1 MSTDF
6 KFATIRLA
14 TGPRLHYAE
23 HGNPDGDPVVFLHGW
38 PDSWFSFSRVIPLL
52 PGRLHAF
59 VPDQRGFGESDRP
72 DGGYGIEEFADDVV
86 AFLDAVSIERATIV
100 GHSFGSFVTRRVAIT
115 NPQRVDR
122 IVLIGTAV
130 SAVSPVT
137 REVQADMVSLEDPVP
152 VEFARSFQAGTAYA
166 PLPDAFF
173 ERLIV
178 ESMKLPAR
186 LWREVLDGVLAYDDA
201 EQLTRITAPTLL
213 LWGERDA
220 LFSRADQDHLVAAI
234 KGASL
239 KIYAETGHCPI
250 WERPELVAADLQEFL
265 QQH

>member
-1 MSTDF
+1 VSTDF

-14 TGPRLHYAE
+14 TGPRVHYAE

-38 PDSWFSFSRVIPLL
+38 PDS
-52 PGRLHAF
+52 
-59 VPDQRGFGESDRP
+59 
-72 DGGYGIEEFADDVV
+72 
-86 AFLDAVSIERATIV
+86 
-100 GHSFGSFVTRRVAIT
+100 
-115 NPQRVDR
+115 QRVSR

-186 LWREVLDGVLAYDDA
+186 LWRKIFDAVLAYDDA
-201 EQLTRITAPTLL
+201 EQLTRIDAPTLL
-213 LWGERDA
+213 LWGERDG
-220 LFSRADQDHLVAAI
+220 LFSRADQDRLAAAI
-234 KGASL
+234 KGARL
-239 KIYAETGHCPI
+239 KIYRETGHCPI
-250 WERPELVAADLQEFL
+250 WERPEIVAADLQAFL
-265 QQH
+265 QQE

>member
-1 MSTDF
+1 VRTDF

-23 HGNPDGDPVVFLHGW
+23 LGNPDGDPVVFLHGW
-38 PDSWFSFSRVIPLL
+38 PDSWFSFSRVVPLL
-52 PGRLHAF
+52 SGRLHAF

-72 DGGYGIEEFADDVV
+72 DGGYGIEEFADDIV

-130 SAVSPVT
+130 SAVSSVT

-234 KGASL
+234 KGARL
-239 KIYAETGHCPI
+239 KIYEETGHCPI
-250 WERPELVAADLQEFL
+250 WERPELVAADLKEFL

>member
-1 MSTDF
+1 VRTDF

-14 TGPRLHYAE
+14 SGPRLHYAE
-23 HGNPDGDPVVFLHGW
+23 HGAPDGAPVVFLHGW
-38 PDSWFSFSRVIPLL
+38 PDSWFSFSRVVSLL
-52 PGRLHAF
+52 PGWLHAF
-59 VPDQRGFGESDRP
+59 VPDQRGFGESDRL

-122 IVLIGTAV
+122 IVLIGTGV
-130 SAVSPVT
+130 SAVSPAT

-186 LWREVLDGVLAYDDA
+186 LWRKIFDGVLAYDDA
-201 EQLTRITAPTLL
+201 EQLTRISAPTLL
-213 LWGERDA
+213 LWGERDV
-220 LFSRADQDHLVAAI
+220 LFSKADQDRLVDSI
-234 KGASL
+234 KGARL
-239 KIYAETGHCPI
+239 KIYKDTGHCPN
-250 WERPELVAADLQEFL
+250 WERPELVAADLKEFL

>member
-1 MSTDF
+1 MRTDV
-6 KFATIRLA
+6 KLATIQLA

-23 HGNPDGDPVVFLHGW
+23 HGSPDGDPVVFLHGW
-38 PDSWFSFSRVIPLL
+38 PDSWFSFSRVVPLL

-72 DGGYGIEEFADDVV
+72 NGSYGIEEFADDVV

-122 IVLIGTAV
+122 IVLIGTGV
-130 SAVSPVT
+130 SAVSPAT

-166 PLPDAFF
+166 P
-173 ERLIV
+173 
-178 ESMKLPAR
+178 
-186 LWREVLDGVLAYDDA
+186 
-201 EQLTRITAPTLL
+201 APTLL
-213 LWGERDA
+213 LWGERDV
-220 LFSRADQDHLVAAI
+220 LFSRADQDRLVDSI
-234 KGASL
+234 KGARL
-239 KIYAETGHCPI
+239 KIYKDTGHCPN

-265 QQH
+265 RQH